1 LKLLFKFNLIFIALF
16 GAGLLLISH
25 LAYQFLANNAR
36 NEIVQQAALMME
48 SARATRDYTSR
59 ELKPLLLKDPDT
71 ETTFL
76 PQTVPAY
83 SATVTFE
90 RLRKTYPEYGYK
102 EAALNPTNLRDRAA
116 DWEADVINVFRNHPE
131 QKEIIAERDTPT
143 GRFLYL
149 AHPISADPPC
159 LSCHSVPEAAPDPMI
174 AAYGR
179 NNGFGWKPNEV
190 IAAQIVSVPMALPV
204 KNADLAF
211 RNLVIY
217 FAAIF
222 LLSVAV
228 IDVALYFIVIRPLRK
243 LSKAANLIS
252 QGNLEVPE
260 LAVKG
265 KDEIAATAASFN
277 RLYLSLKKAAKM
289 LNG

>member
-1 LKLLFKFNLIFIALF
+1 
-16 GAGLLLISH
+16 
-25 LAYQFLANNAR
+25 
-36 NEIVQQAALMME
+36 
-48 SARATRDYTSR
+48 
-59 ELKPLLLKDPDT
+59 
-71 ETTFL
+71 
-76 PQTVPAY
+76 
-83 SATVTFE
+83 
-90 RLRKTYPEYGYK
+90 
-102 EAALNPTNLRDRAA
+102 
-116 DWEADVINVFRNHPE
+116 
-131 QKEIIAERDTPT
+131 
-143 GRFLYL
+143 
-149 AHPISADPPC
+149 
-159 LSCHSVPEAAPDPMI
+159 MI